1 MKTYN
6 IAEALA
12 SYFNNYLKLQRNV
25 SDKTIISYK
34 YTFKLLIKYLIDN
47 NITTLKDFSFNDFTR
62 ENILEFLNDV
72 ESKTSISTRNQRLA
86 AIKSFC
92 QYLQYEPIEYLNQIQ
107 RILKIRMKKFAKKEI
122 DFLTKNELTLYLD
135 SIDINNKKGIRDYTL
150 ISFMYETGSRIN
162 EIVNVKICD
171 LQLDDNYS
179 VLLHGKGDKL
189 RRVPITNELK
199 DMLLKYIKAVKL
211 NSASYLF
218 QGQKN
223 QKAST
228 KMITHIVKKY
238 AIKSK
243 INKNIHPHVF
253 RHTRAMH
260 LLEAGLTLVDIRD
273 ILGHASIKTTEIYLT
288 INMELKRNAILDVYQ
303 NNDKFE
309 EASWIKN
316 DNILKE
322 LLDL

>member
-1 MKTYN
+1 MKIYN
-6 IAEALA
+6 ITEALS

-25 SDKTIISYK
+25 SNNTIISYK
-34 YTFKLLIKYLIDN
+34 YTFKSLIKYLISN

-62 ENILEFLNDV
+62 ENILDFLNDV

-92 QYLQYEPIEYLNQIQ
+92 QYLQYEPIEHLNQIQ
-107 RILKIRMKKFAKKEI
+107 KILKIRMKKFPIKEI
-122 DFLTKNELTLYLD
+122 DFLTKEELTLYLN
-135 SIDINNKKGIRDYTL
+135 SISTDNKKGIRDYTL
-150 ISFMYETGSRIN
+150 ISFMYETGARIN
-162 EIVNVKICD
+162 EVINVKICD
-171 LQLDDNYS
+171 LQLNDNYN
-179 VLLHGKGDKL
+179 VLLHGKGNKL
-189 RRVPITNELK
+189 RRVPITNELRN
-199 DMLLKYIKAVKL
+199 MLLKYIKAFKL

-273 ILGHASIKTTEIYLT
+273 ILGHVSIKTTEIYLK
-288 INMELKRNAILDVYQ
+288 INIELKRNAILNVYE
-303 NNDKFE
+303 NNDSFE
-309 EASWIKN
+309 ESSWIK
-316 DNILKE
+316 DENILKE

>member
-199 DMLLKYIKAVKL
+199 DMLLKYIKAFKL

>member
-6 IAEALA
+6 ITEALS
-12 SYFNNYLKLQRNV
+12 SYFNNYLRLQRNV
-25 SDKTIISYK
+25 SNNTIISYK
-34 YTFKLLIKYLIDN
+34 YTFKSLIKYLINN

-62 ENILEFLNDV
+62 ENILDFLNDV

-92 QYLQYEPIEYLNQIQ
+92 KYLQYEPIEHLTQIQ
-107 RILKIRMKKFAKKEI
+107 RILKIRMKKFPTKEI
-122 DFLTKNELTLYLD
+122 DFLTKEELTLYLN
-135 SIDINNKKGIRDYTL
+135 SIDIDNKKGIRDYTL

-162 EIVNVKICD
+162 EVVNVKICD
-171 LQLDDNYS
+171 LQLDDNYN
-179 VLLHGKGDKL
+179 VLLHGKGNKL
-189 RRVPITNELK
+189 RRVPITNELRNT
-199 DMLLKYIKAVKL
+199 LLKYIKAFKL
-211 NSASYLF
+211 NSTSYLF

-223 QKAST
+223 QKSST
-228 KMITHIVKKY
+228 KMITHIVNKY
-238 AIKSK
+238 ANKSK

-273 ILGHASIKTTEIYLT
+273 ILGHASVKTTEIYLK
-288 INMELKRNAILDVYQ
+288 INIELKRNAILNVYE
-303 NNDKFE
+303 NNDRFE
-309 EASWIKN
+309 EPSWIKDEN
-316 DNILKE
+316 VLKE

>member
-1 MKTYN
+1 MKIYN
-6 IAEALA
+6 ITEALS

-25 SDKTIISYK
+25 SNCTIISYK
-34 YTFKLLIKYLIDN
+34 YTFKSLIKYLIDN

-62 ENILEFLNDV
+62 ENILAFLNDI

-107 RILKIRMKKFAKKEI
+107 RILKIRTKKYPAKEI
-122 DFLTKNELTLYLD
+122 DFLTKEELTLYLN
-135 SIDINNKKGIRDYTL
+135 SINIDNKKGIRDYTL
-150 ISFMYETGSRIN
+150 ISFMYETGARIN
-162 EIVNVKICD
+162 EIINVKICD
-171 LQLDDNYS
+171 LQLDDNYN

-189 RRVPITNELK
+189 RRVPITSELRN
-199 DMLLKYIKAVKL
+199 MLLKYIKAFKL
-211 NSASYLF
+211 NSVSFLF
-218 QGQKN
+218 QGQKY

-238 AIKSK
+238 SIKSK
-243 INKNIHPHVF
+243 IHKNIHPHVF

-288 INMELKRNAILDVYQ
+288 INIDLKRNAILNVYE
-303 NNDKFE
+303 NNDRFE
-309 EASWIKN
+309 DASWTK
-316 DNILKE
+316 DENILKD